1 MNFFYINIQY
11 QLMVQFFE
19 QIERMI
25 INVDIFLLIGIILG
39 LVSVI
44 VGMIV
49 KGANVLVLLNPA
61 AAIIIFVGIIAAVV
75 NSYPSSDI
83 KKIPK
88 LFVILFKNKTYD
100 APATI
105 TQIIEMA
112 NVARREGLLSL
123 EKIVQDLDNPFLKK
137 GLEMVVDGLPPE
149 QVQEIMEN
157 EIIGMEDRHKIG
169 SDIFKTAG
177 TSSPTLGVLGAVIGL
192 IGALGNLNDVE
203 ALGHM
208 ISAAFVAT
216 LYGIFFGY
224 VLFIPFSNRL
234 KLKSEMEVFQMGLIM
249 EGVLAIQSGSSPKA
263 IEKKLYSLLDPKQ
276 RQTDSKQ
283 KE

>member
-1 MNFFYINIQY
+1 M
-11 QLMVQFFE
+11 
-19 QIERMI
+19 
-25 INVDIFLLIGIILG
+25 DIFLLIGIILG
-39 LVSVI
+39 LISVI

-49 KGANVLVLLNPA
+49 KGANVMVLLNPA
-61 AAIIIFVGIIAAVV
+61 AAIIIFVGIIAAVI
-75 NSYPSSDI
+75 NSYPGKDI
-83 KKIPK
+83 KNIPK
-88 LFVILFKNKTYD
+88 LFGILFKNKNDD
-100 APATI
+100 AGEMIA
-105 TQIIEMA
+105 QIVEMA
-112 NVARREGLLSL
+112 SIARRDGLLSL
-123 EKIVQDLDNPFLKK
+123 ESNVQELESPFLKK

-157 EIIGMEDRHKIG
+157 EITGIEDRHKIG
-169 SDIFKTAG
+169 IEIFKTAG

-234 KLKSEMEVFQMGLIM
+234 KIKSEREIFQMSIII
-249 EGVLAIQSGSSPKA
+249 EGVLAIQAGNSPKA
-263 IEKKLYSLLDPKQ
+263 IEKKLYSLLAPKE
-276 RQTDSKQ
+276 RQDEDNK

>member
-1 MNFFYINIQY
+1 MD
-11 QLMVQFFE
+11 V
-19 QIERMI
+19 
-25 INVDIFLLIGIILG
+25 FLLIGIVLG
-39 LVSVI
+39 LISVI

-61 AAIIIFVGIIAAVV
+61 AAIIIFVGIIAAVI
-75 NSYPSSDI
+75 NSYPSKDI

-88 LFVILFKNKTYD
+88 LFAVLFKNKLYD
-100 APATI
+100 APSKI
-105 TQIIEMA
+105 DQIIEMA
-112 NVARREGLLSL
+112 NIARREGILSL
-123 EKIVQDLDNPFLKK
+123 EKTVQNLDDPFLKR

-169 SDIFKTAG
+169 IDIFKTAG

-234 KLKSEMEVFQMGLIM
+234 KIKSEQETFEMNLIM
-249 EGVLAIQSGSSPKA
+249 EGVLAIQAGNSPKS

-276 RQTDSKQ
+276 RQEVSQ
-283 KE
+283 KKG